1 MIISL
6 GGGTPCYAN
15 NHELLKQEGVISIYL
30 KASIDTLF
38 ARLSYNKS
46 KRPLIADKTNE
57 EMKSLLQCMFLSAV
71 LLQSGQT
78 QGDCR

>member
-30 KASIDTLF
+30 KASIDFL
-38 ARLSYNKS
+38 LCLQCLVINDHGCY
-46 KRPLIADKTNE
+46 E
-57 EMKSLLQCMFLSAV
+57 EMKEFIAMHVFERSF
-71 LLQSGQT
+71 T
-78 QGDCR
+78 TIRPNTR